1 MQISLLKPVLSR
13 LGQLRR
19 PWFIGLVLLAG
30 IAGITG
36 LAIAQRQQ
44 SGGDISALTVPVAS
58 SDVALKVRG
67 TGTIQPIRTVNLSP
81 KVAGRIKQIFVDQ
94 GDRVQQGQV
103 LAKMDDTDLLA
114 EVAQS
119 RANLRLTQERLDTLR
134 RPARSEAVDQF
145 QAGIDQAQAGVAQ
158 VESEKLRVQ
167 SDVTNA
173 ESEVIRARGVVA
185 DAQAKL
191 TLAQSKLKSQQ
202 QLQAAG
208 AVSAISLEESLQQA
222 ESARQA
228 VAQAKAQLAQ
238 NQIRVTQAIEQ
249 VRQVSARIAQSEAQ
263 LGSAQAQRQQQN
275 SLGSDGEI
283 RQAEAQVAVAV
294 AQVQAAE
301 NRLAE
306 TEVRAPFDGT
316 ITQRYATV
324 GAFVTPTTQASAT
337 GSGATST
344 SIFGLA
350 SGLEVLARVPEVD
363 ISRITKN
370 QAVEV
375 KADAFPEQDFE
386 GKVQLIAP
394 EAVVEQSVTYFQVRA
409 QITNGLDKLRSGMNV
424 DLSFAGEQLNN
435 ATVVPTVAIV
445 TKRGKPGVLVPG
457 KDNKPEYKPIEIG
470 ASIKDQT
477 QVLKGVEP
485 GDRIF
490 KELPP
495 GMKLDDI
502 IKPEKK

>member
-30 IAGITG
+30 IAGIAG
-36 LAIAQRQQ
+36 WAIAQRQQ
-44 SGGDISALTVPVAS
+44 SGADVSALTVPVAS

-119 RANLRLTQERLDTLR
+119 RANLRLTQARLDTLR
-134 RPARSEAVDQF
+134 RPARSEAVDQS

-228 VAQAKAQLAQ
+228 VTQAKAQLAQ

-249 VRQVSARIAQSEAQ
+249 VRQVSARVAQSEAQ

-283 RQAEAQVAVAV
+283 RQAVAQVAVAV
-294 AQVQAAE
+294 AQVQATE

-306 TEVRAPFDGT
+306 TEVRAPFEGT

-324 GAFVTPTTQASAT
+324 GAFVTPTTQASAS

-375 KADAFPEQDFE
+375 KADAFPDQDFE
-386 GKVQLIAP
+386 GKVQRIAP